1 MLYLSSVFHL
11 KTILIRRLF
20 GGKNILW
27 QLRDDVNVLSGKNGS
42 GKSTILSLSYQLLRD
57 GDILD
62 ARLQNLTDGI
72 TLVFSNG
79 WRMDWDKNK
88 EPRTSITDESGQPM
102 SLEQVKEASRIYYVN
117 SFELVAKDVVSLRK
131 DGDNGITTL
140 DLLIREEIN
149 ERNAIFTGALEKLFE
164 ELSHNQ
170 TWQQVAERNPDI
182 ANFMDFYK
190 RLSDF
195 VSSYS
200 VLIDNRIRFRKDK
213 ERVFDYT
220 GLSSGEKQVL
230 LLLLKASNTQQAPC
244 VFFMDEPDLALHI
257 RWKQMLIK
265 ELRSVNPNMQIIMT
279 THSPSVIEGWYE
291 HVKEVSQITVEEVG
305 A

>member
-1 MLYLSSVFHL
+1 MSGVFHL

-20 GGKNILW
+20 GGKDVLW
-27 QLRDDVNVLSGKNGS
+27 QLREDVNVLSGKNGS

-62 ARLQNLTDGI
+62 ARLQNLADGI

-79 WRMDWDKNK
+79 WRMDWDKNI
-88 EPRTSITDESGQPM
+88 EPRISMTDGNGLPVSI
-102 SLEQVKEASRIYYVN
+102 EQLKEISRIYYVN
-117 SFELVAKDVVSLRK
+117 SFELIAKEVVSLRK

-164 ELSHNQ
+164 GMSHNQ

-220 GLSSGEKQVL
+220 GLSSGEKQIL

-257 RWKQMLIK
+257 KWKQMLIK

-291 HVKEVSQITVEEVG
+291 HVKEVNQITVEEVG

>member
-1 MLYLSSVFHL
+1 MNSPFHI
-11 KTILIRRLF
+11 KSILIRHIF
-20 GGKNILW
+20 GGKDVFW
-27 QLRDDVNVLSGKNGS
+27 ELRDDVNVVSGKNGS
-42 GKSTILSLSYQLLRD
+42 GKSTILRLGYQLLRD
-57 GDILD
+57 GDIVD
-62 ARLQNLTDGI
+62 SRLQTLTDGVTI
-72 TLVFSNG
+72 VFSNG

-88 EPRTSITDESGQPM
+88 DPKTTIKDEDSQPV
-102 SLEQVKEASRIYYVN
+102 SFEELSENLQLNYVN
-117 SFELVAKDVVSLRK
+117 SFELVAKEVVNLRK

-149 ERNAIFTGALEKLFE
+149 RRNAIFTGALEKLFE
-164 ELSHNQ
+164 EMSHNQ

-190 RLSDF
+190 RLNSF
-195 VSSYS
+195 INSYS
-200 VLIDNRIRFRKDK
+200 VLIDNRIRFRKSKD
-213 ERVFDYT
+213 RVFDYT

-230 LLLLKASNTQQAPC
+230 LLLLMTSNTQQAPC

-265 ELRSVNPNMQIIMT
+265 ELRAINPNMQIIMS
-279 THSPSVIEGWYE
+279 THSPSVIEGWYDN
-291 HVKEVSQITVEEVG
+291 VKEVNQLIVEEIG

>member
-1 MLYLSSVFHL
+1 MSSVFHL
-11 KTILIRRLF
+11 KTILIRRLL
-20 GGKNILW
+20 GGKDVLW
-27 QLRDDVNVLSGKNGS
+27 QLREDVNVLSGKNGS

-62 ARLQNLTDGI
+62 ARLQNLADGI

-79 WRMDWDKNK
+79 WRMDWDKNI
-88 EPRTSITDESGQPM
+88 EPRISMTDGNGLPV
-102 SLEQVKEASRIYYVN
+102 SLEQLKEISRIYYVN
-117 SFELVAKDVVSLRK
+117 SFELIAKEVVSLRK

-164 ELSHNQ
+164 EMSHNQ

-220 GLSSGEKQVL
+220 GLSSGEKQIL

-257 RWKQMLIK
+257 KWKQMLIK

-291 HVKEVSQITVEEVG
+291 HVKEVNQITVEEVG